1 MCNQQRTPVE
11 FWEALTGTNKKPGP
25 ITEHLPIG
33 IRPARCILYR
43 IKVGM
48 GSMELPQV
56 EVKGAMDK
64 DMLHNDCVYI
74 LDCTSDLF
82 LWMGKKANRL
92 LKLAGQK
99 ISNELLDMICR
110 PDYTTILRESEGEES
125 TWFRSK
131 FRGWDDVIPVNHT
144 MTAEAVQRR
153 GADIKVIM
161 QRDKMKVD
169 TEALFTNRMVAFSHS
184 ESDIL
189 MEECNADLEVIE
201 SFVLV
206 GIQHLFN

>member
-1 MCNQQRTPVE
+1 M
-11 FWEALTGTNKKPGP
+11 
-25 ITEHLPIG
+25 
-33 IRPARCILYR
+33 IR
-43 IKVGM
+43 
-48 GSMELPQV
+48 
-56 EVKGAMDK
+56 
-64 DMLHNDCVYI
+64 
-74 LDCTSDLF
+74 
-82 LWMGKKANRL
+82 
-92 LKLAGQK
+92 
-99 ISNELLDMICR
+99 R

-131 FRGWDDVIPVNHT
+131 FKGWDDVIPVNHT

-161 QRDKMKVD
+161 KRDQMKVD

-206 GIQHLFN
+206 IIFATFIQSFIFSGTQEVCQTAGKRIWNVLYKRLL